1 MPLYDFVCPACGAQ
15 FEELAFGDETPACP
29 QCGHAET
36 QRQMSVPSPLKT
48 GAFPFKP
55 GPVHPLASKMGK
67 GLAGCGQA
75 GGCGRPRR
83 AQLRFR
89 LRRQRQVL
97 LSLGS
102 AYPGRIRSSLG
113 RAFRGMYPAARA
125 RSLHYGAAWPILSE
139 YFHFRG
145 ILCCAV

>member
-55 GPVHPLASKMGK
+55 GPVHPLAFKMGK

-75 GGCGRPRR
+75 GGCGGSTP
-83 AQLRFR
+83 AAP
-89 LRRQRQVL
+89 
-97 LSLGS
+97 SSGS
-102 AYPGRIRSSLG
+102 ACGGNGKVS
-113 RAFRGMYPAARA
+113 
-125 RSLHYGAAWPILSE
+125 
-139 YFHFRG
+139 
-145 ILCCAV
+145 

>member
-75 GGCGRPRR
+75 GGCGGSTP
-83 AQLRFR
+83 AAP
-89 LRRQRQVL
+89 
-97 LSLGS
+97 SSGS
-102 AYPGRIRSSLG
+102 ACGGVSVTVSVSS
-113 RAFRGMYPAARA
+113 
-125 RSLHYGAAWPILSE
+125 
-139 YFHFRG
+139 
-145 ILCCAV
+145 

>member
-67 GLAGCGQA
+67 ALAHLGGQA
-75 GGCGRPRR
+75 GGCGGSTP
-83 AQLRFR
+83 AAP
-89 LRRQRQVL
+89 
-97 LSLGS
+97 SSGS
-102 AYPGRIRSSLG
+102 ACGGNGKFS
-113 RAFRGMYPAARA
+113 
-125 RSLHYGAAWPILSE
+125 
-139 YFHFRG
+139 
-145 ILCCAV
+145 

>member
-36 QRQMSVPSPLKT
+36 

-75 GGCGRPRR
+75 GGCGGSTP
-83 AQLRFR
+83 AAP
-89 LRRQRQVL
+89 
-97 LSLGS
+97 SSGS
-102 AYPGRIRSSLG
+102 ACGGNGKFS
-113 RAFRGMYPAARA
+113 
-125 RSLHYGAAWPILSE
+125 
-139 YFHFRG
+139 
-145 ILCCAV
+145 